1 MQTLLSPEVIF
12 CPALEPNPVFLFP
25 VTPPAPTS
33 CKALWP
39 IAVLVLL
46 LVVGPWLWN
55 TVVKHLV
62 PGVRA
67 ARWYDVLGLSVLLSL
82 VVPK

>member
-1 MQTLLSPEVIF
+1 MFVSHVVN
-12 CPALEPNPVFLFP
+12 ALNAGNAEEKRVAHKNLGN
-25 VTPPAPTS
+25 
-33 CKALWP
+33 ALVVLA
-39 IAVLVLL
+39 IGLVLL

-55 TVVKHLV
+55 TVVRHLV
-62 PGVRA
+62 PGVKS